1 MRLVALVAAAIAVA
15 ALALA
20 QTPEPSFTLSLPGGT
35 STRATLA
42 VRYTPDGSIDA
53 ATVTITRLDGK
64 RRDQSRVTAEE
75 LSRTPGV
82 LTPVKIFVTETWE
95 SGANP
100 FDVGEKRNLVL
111 TGFVKEGENIT
122 VERLPD
128 EEKSGTHRY
137 KLDGTRSHWTFQTD
151 GKRLIA
157 LSSDHG
163 VGIARELQTGFASS
177 SSRR

>member
-1 MRLVALVAAAIAVA
+1 MRSVALVVAAVAAA

-20 QTPEPSFTLSLPGGT
+20 QSPESSYTLTLPGGT

-53 ATVTITRLDGK
+53 ATVTIARPDGK
-64 RRDQSRVTAEE
+64 RRDQNRVTGEE

-95 SGANP
+95 GGADP

-111 TGFVKEGENIT
+111 TPEDRQIIRFDLELNSQGLAVAA
-122 VERLPD
+122 VRA
-128 EEKSGTHRY
+128 
-137 KLDGTRSHWTFQTD
+137 RSP
-151 GKRLIA
+151 R
-157 LSSDHG
+157 S
-163 VGIARELQTGFASS
+163 
-177 SSRR
+177 